1 MSLHDPTEEEA
12 QKLLEKGTEAL
23 EMGDMELAKV
33 RKATELRPTYY
44 VANTNKG
51 SV

>member
-1 MSLHDPTEEEA
+1 MHDPTEEEA